1 MSALET
7 NSTATGSG
15 GSNVVRVINTRTIN
29 IVDVWENL
37 WHCRDFELEHFWH
50 RSAFLS
56 GMLILCFTGYG
67 CLIGGEKFTPDSFK
81 SMLLCEAVCLLS
93 IVFSFLW
100 IMMAKASKFWY
111 EKYECAIIALT
122 EFDHGLFDSGVY
134 RPKGAES
141 NTEGEKGLGATC
153 FAGFGYEKIPKYNRI
168 RLHEGL
174 YPVNCLLSRKGGA
187 FSPSKITIFIGQL
200 SLIIWFVLGIAH
212 FVAYMGVCSV
222 NVDEIENALMSSTM
236 IPYVVMAV
244 WIVLVV
250 LIGRGLAEL
259 LKSTSEGSQEV
270 RQ

>member
-1 MSALET
+1 MCTLEI
-7 NSTATGSG
+7 NLSGTGSAG
-15 GSNVVRVINTRTIN
+15 ENVVKVRNTRTIS

-67 CLIGGEKFTPDSFK
+67 CLIGGEKFTPSSFK

-111 EKYECAIIALT
+111 EKYECAIMALT
-122 EFDHGLFDSGVY
+122 EFDHGLFDPGVY

-141 NTEGEKGLGATC
+141 NTEGEKGLGTTC
-153 FAGFGYEKIPKYNRI
+153 FAGFGYAKIPKYDAI

-200 SLIIWFVLGIAH
+200 SLIIWVVLGIAH
-212 FVAYMGVCSV
+212 LVAYMGVYSV
-222 NVDEIENALMSSTM
+222 NVDEIKNALRSSTM
-236 IPYVVMAV
+236 IPYIVMAV
-244 WIVLVV
+244 WGVLVM
-250 LIGRGLAEL
+250 LIGWGLVKL
-259 LKSTSEGSQEV
+259 LKSTSEG
-270 RQ
+270 